1 VDTEE
6 SRLTYGERTNPSW
19 KGFEFK
25 SHNQW
30 LLKEVQVTG
39 FSPMERQMAFLRAVM
54 ERAPNLQSV
63 ILKDYQTCN
72 SCDKIGA
79 LPRSERLPAE
89 RVFPKDK
96 DKQNLI
102 VEYLIRGLSN
112 CNAQISFGN

>member
-6 SRLTYGERTNPSW
+6 TFVERTNPSW

-25 SHNQW
+25 SHKQW

-39 FSPMERQMAFLRAVM
+39 FSPMERQMSFLRAVM
-54 ERAPNLQSV
+54 ESAPNLQSV

-72 SCDKIGA
+72 SCDKISA

-89 RVFPKDK
+89 RLFSKDK

-102 VEYLIRGLSN
+102 VENLTRGYN
-112 CNAQISFGN
+112 TPFYRNPN